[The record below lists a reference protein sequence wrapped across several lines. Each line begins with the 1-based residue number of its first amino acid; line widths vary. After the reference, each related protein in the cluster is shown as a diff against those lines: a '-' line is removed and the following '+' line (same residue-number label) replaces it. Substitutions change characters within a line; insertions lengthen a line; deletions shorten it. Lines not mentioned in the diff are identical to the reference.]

1 MSSIVMSAS
10 PSHVSLRKLFT
21 TVLPSP
27 SLFPSVLPLTQSP
40 VMSVCFS
47 QFHPNYV
54 VGGTYSGQV
63 VLWDTRSGK
72 RTPVQRS
79 LLSNT
84 AHTYPIYC
92 MELVGSQN
100 AHNLISIA
108 TDGRLCSWNLD
119 NLSQPQVLFYLLV
132 SVQENSSS
140 RSVLLILHPP
150 PP

>member
-1 MSSIVMSAS
+1 
-10 PSHVSLRKLFT
+10 
-21 TVLPSP
+21 
-27 SLFPSVLPLTQSP
+27 
-40 VMSVCFS
+40 MSVCFS

-132 SVQENSSS
+132 FVQENSSS
-140 RSVLLILHPP
+140 RSVLFILFRSLPP
-150 PP
+150 LGELGTAEPGPSASGCQLPELPAK